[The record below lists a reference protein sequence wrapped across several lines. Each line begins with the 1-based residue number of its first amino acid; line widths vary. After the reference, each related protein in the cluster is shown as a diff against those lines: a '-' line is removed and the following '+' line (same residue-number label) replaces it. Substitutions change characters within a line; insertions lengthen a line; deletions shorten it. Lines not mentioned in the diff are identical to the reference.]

1 MLLQAIFFLAGF
13 PPPAAHRC
21 ILLASLSLLPGFSL
35 LPIPA
40 PRAPLSDPEQPPL
53 AERVAPLLIPVLI
66 VATIYPVLAVCWGI
80 ALSALCM

>member
-21 ILLASLSLLPGFSL
+21 ILASLSLLPAFSL
-35 LPIPA
+35 LPIPV

-53 AERVAPLLIPVLI
+53 AEQVALLLIPILI
-66 VATIYPVLAVCWGI
+66 VATIYPVLAVCWGM